1 MNKIYL
7 FQYTGDFAENKDIAK
22 NLRIE
27 IIETEIKNGNKVT
40 IDFEN
45 VTSATQSF
53 IHALISEVIRI
64 FGVDIIDDILFKNC
78 NDQIKTII
86 RIVIEYVQD
95 GIFTNPDE

>member
-1 MNKIYL
+1 MKKIYL
-7 FQYTGDFAENKDIAK
+7 FGYSGDFAENKDIAK
-22 NLRIE
+22 SLRIE
-27 IIETEIKNGNKVT
+27 IIEPEIKNGNKVT

-64 FGVDIIDDILFKNC
+64 FGVDIIDNILFKNC